1 MLHLK
6 PKRTLGSFVASLRP
20 LISPLW
26 TRSLWTL
33 LSIMPLIALIAC
45 SPKPQELLVST
56 VPEEIERPKTVVLPM
71 PTPVDL
77 TDVTWVIV
85 TRPDGRYIA
94 LTPDDF
100 EALQLNQADVVRYIR
115 ESRAQ
120 LIYYR
125 KNI

>member
-1 MLHLK
+1 
-6 PKRTLGSFVASLRP
+6 
-20 LISPLW
+20 
-26 TRSLWTL
+26 
-33 LSIMPLIALIAC
+33 
-45 SPKPQELLVST
+45 
-56 VPEEIERPKTVVLPM
+56 M